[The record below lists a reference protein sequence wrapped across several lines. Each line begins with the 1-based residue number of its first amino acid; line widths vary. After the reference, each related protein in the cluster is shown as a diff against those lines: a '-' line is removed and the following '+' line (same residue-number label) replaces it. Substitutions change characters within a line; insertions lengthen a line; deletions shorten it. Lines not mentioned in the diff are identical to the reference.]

1 MCNHTLTET
10 EAALGWPIHDLD
22 GDLICPSCYGD
33 EAFCARC
40 GETLSS
46 DSGDDWLC
54 SECARDEADE

>member
-1 MCNHTLTET
+1 MYCLSCDKVVST
-10 EAALGWPIHDLD
+10 ADD
-22 GDLICPSCYGD
+22 CCPDCGLELCDVSYGD